1 MTRTIES
8 SYAHLT
14 ILQEGTG
21 AVAASASRKAIRS
34 QTDCALVM
42 APYTICA
49 SNRKDH
55 PVRKPTALLVALVGA
70 LLLIGIGI
78 AIASEPKAAD
88 PDVPA
93 TPVITHDTRV
103 ANLAQPQLTPGAQTD
118 RGFVVDNVLSVDG
131 LDDIHYNL
139 YVPEGNDKDEPVALF
154 VTLPGEPGLYYHGA
168 GENLNT
174 EEYPFTAQE
183 YDESIIIAAP
193 QPSDWGQN
201 SANQVI
207 ALTEYLIATYD
218 IDPERVYLHGYSYGG
233 ETLSLVMGTK
243 PELYS
248 AALMCASQW
257 NGDPVPLAA
266 ARVPIRISLGDADEF
281 YSVEAARRF
290 TEELRL
296 LYRAQGLSEREIDRL
311 VVLDV
316 KDASYF
322 QGSDEQHGSGSSL
335 MANDSRI
342 MGWLFRQ

>member
-183 YDESIIIAAP
+183 YDESMIIAAP

-290 TEELRL
+290 TEELHL

>member
-1 MTRTIES
+1 M
-8 SYAHLT
+8 
-14 ILQEGTG
+14 
-21 AVAASASRKAIRS
+21 
-34 QTDCALVM
+34 
-42 APYTICA
+42 
-49 SNRKDH
+49 
-55 PVRKPTALLVALVGA
+55 RKPTAFLAIIVGA

-78 AIASEPKAAD
+78 AIASEPKTAE

-93 TPVITHDTRV
+93 TPVTTHGAHAAKHDRP
-103 ANLAQPQLTPGAQTD
+103 LLTPGTQID
-118 RGFVVDNVLSVDG
+118 RGFVIDNVLSVEG
-131 LDDIHYNL
+131 LGDIHYNL
-139 YVPEGNDKDEPVALF
+139 YVPEGNEEDEPVALF

-183 YDESIIIAAP
+183 YDESMIIAAP

-201 SANQVI
+201 SADQVI
-207 ALTEYLIATYD
+207 ALTEYLIDTYD

-257 NGDPVPLAA
+257 DGDPMPLAT

-281 YSVEAARRF
+281 YSVEAAQEF
-290 TEELRL
+290 TERLRL
-296 LYRAQGLSEREIDRL
+296 LYRVQGLSEREIDRL

-322 QGSDEQHGSGSSL
+322 QGSDEQHGTGSSL

>member
-1 MTRTIES
+1 M
-8 SYAHLT
+8 
-14 ILQEGTG
+14 
-21 AVAASASRKAIRS
+21 RKS
-34 QTDCALVM
+34 
-42 APYTICA
+42 
-49 SNRKDH
+49 
-55 PVRKPTALLVALVGA
+55 TALIVALVGA

-78 AIASEPKAAD
+78 AIANEPKTAE
-88 PDVPA
+88 PDMPA
-93 TPVITHDTRV
+93 TPVITHGIHAAKHDR
-103 ANLAQPQLTPGAQTD
+103 PQLTPGAQTD

-139 YVPEGNDKDEPVALF
+139 YVPEGNDEDEPVALF

-183 YDESIIIAAP
+183 YDESMIIAAP
-193 QPSDWGQN
+193 QPNDWGQN

-207 ALTEYLIATYD
+207 ALTEYLIGTYS
-218 IDPERVYLHGYSYGG
+218 IDPERIYLHGYSYGG

-257 NGDPVPLAA
+257 NGDPVPLAV

-281 YSVEAARRF
+281 YSVEAAQEF
-290 TEELRL
+290 TERLRL
-296 LYRAQGLSEREIDRL
+296 LYRVQGLSEREIDRL

-322 QGSDEQHGSGSSL
+322 QGSDEQHGTGSSL

>member
-1 MTRTIES
+1 M
-8 SYAHLT
+8 
-14 ILQEGTG
+14 
-21 AVAASASRKAIRS
+21 
-34 QTDCALVM
+34 
-42 APYTICA
+42 
-49 SNRKDH
+49 
-55 PVRKPTALLVALVGA
+55 RKPTALLVALVGA

-78 AIASEPKAAD
+78 TIAGEPKAAD
-88 PDVPA
+88 PDVPT
-93 TPVITHDTRV
+93 TPVAAHDTSTAKHDRS
-103 ANLAQPQLTPGAQTD
+103 LLTPGTQTD

-139 YVPEGNDKDEPVALF
+139 YVPEGNEGNEPVALF

-183 YDESIIIAAP
+183 YDESMIIAAP

-207 ALTEYLIATYD
+207 ALTEYLIDTYD

-233 ETLSLVMGTK
+233 ETLSLVMGTR

-257 NGDPVPLAA
+257 DGDPVPLAA

-281 YSVEAARRF
+281 YSVEAAREF
-290 TEELRL
+290 TERLRL
-296 LYRAQGLSEREIDRL
+296 LYRVQGLSEREIDRL

-322 QGSDEQHGSGSSL
+322 QGSDEQHGTGSSL

>member
-1 MTRTIES
+1 M
-8 SYAHLT
+8 
-14 ILQEGTG
+14 
-21 AVAASASRKAIRS
+21 
-34 QTDCALVM
+34 
-42 APYTICA
+42 
-49 SNRKDH
+49 
-55 PVRKPTALLVALVGA
+55 RKPTALIVALVGA

-93 TPVITHDTRV
+93 TPVITHDARV
-103 ANLAQPQLTPGAQTD
+103 TNLAQSQLTPGAQTD

-139 YVPEGNDKDEPVALF
+139 YVPEDNDEDEPVALF

-183 YDESIIIAAP
+183 YDESMIIAAP

-207 ALTEYLIATYD
+207 ALTEYLIDTYS
-218 IDPERVYLHGYSYGG
+218 IDPERIYLHGYSYGG

-281 YSVEAARRF
+281 YSVEAARKF

-296 LYRAQGLSEREIDRL
+296 LYRAQGLSEGRL
-311 VVLDV
+311 TV
-316 KDASYF
+316 
-322 QGSDEQHGSGSSL
+322 
-335 MANDSRI
+335 
-342 MGWLFRQ
+342 

>member
-1 MTRTIES
+1 M
-8 SYAHLT
+8 
-14 ILQEGTG
+14 
-21 AVAASASRKAIRS
+21 
-34 QTDCALVM
+34 
-42 APYTICA
+42 
-49 SNRKDH
+49 
-55 PVRKPTALLVALVGA
+55 RKPTALIVALVGA

-93 TPVITHDTRV
+93 TPVITHDARV
-103 ANLAQPQLTPGAQTD
+103 TNLAQPQLTPGAQTD

-139 YVPEGNDKDEPVALF
+139 YVPEGNEENEPMALF

-183 YDESIIIAAP
+183 YDESMIIAAP
-193 QPSDWGQN
+193 QPSDWGQD

-207 ALTEYLIATYD
+207 ALTEYLIDTYS
-218 IDPERVYLHGYSYGG
+218 IDPERIYLHGYSYGG

-257 NGDPVPLAA
+257 NGDPMPLAA

-281 YSVEAARRF
+281 YSVEAARKF

-311 VVLDV
+311 IVLDV

-335 MANDSRI
+335 MANDDEI

>member
-1 MTRTIES
+1 M
-8 SYAHLT
+8 
-14 ILQEGTG
+14 
-21 AVAASASRKAIRS
+21 
-34 QTDCALVM
+34 
-42 APYTICA
+42 
-49 SNRKDH
+49 
-55 PVRKPTALLVALVGA
+55 RKPTAFLAVIVGA

-78 AIASEPKAAD
+78 AIASEPKTAG

-93 TPVITHDTRV
+93 TPVTTYGTHTAKHDRP
-103 ANLAQPQLTPGAQTD
+103 LLTPGTQTD
-118 RGFVVDNVLSVDG
+118 RDFVIDNVLSVEG

-139 YVPEGNDKDEPVALF
+139 YVPEGNEEDEPVALF

-183 YDESIIIAAP
+183 YDESMIIAAP

-201 SANQVI
+201 SADQVI
-207 ALTEYLIATYD
+207 ALTEYLIDTYD

-257 NGDPVPLAA
+257 DGDPMPLAT

-281 YSVEAARRF
+281 YSVEAAQEF
-290 TEELRL
+290 TERLRL
-296 LYRAQGLSEREIDRL
+296 LYRVQGLSEREIDRL

-322 QGSDEQHGSGSSL
+322 QGSDEQHGTGSSL
-335 MANDSRI
+335 MANDSLI

>member
-183 YDESIIIAAP
+183 YDESMIIAAP

-257 NGDPVPLAA
+257 NGDPVPLTA

>member
-1 MTRTIES
+1 M
-8 SYAHLT
+8 
-14 ILQEGTG
+14 
-21 AVAASASRKAIRS
+21 
-34 QTDCALVM
+34 
-42 APYTICA
+42 
-49 SNRKDH
+49 
-55 PVRKPTALLVALVGA
+55 RKPTAFLTVIVGA

-78 AIASEPKAAD
+78 AIASEPKTAG

-93 TPVITHDTRV
+93 TPVTTYGTHTAKHDRP
-103 ANLAQPQLTPGAQTD
+103 LLTPGTQTD
-118 RGFVVDNVLSVDG
+118 RDFVIDNVLSVEG

-139 YVPEGNDKDEPVALF
+139 YVPEGNEEDEPVALF

-183 YDESIIIAAP
+183 YDESMIIAAP

-207 ALTEYLIATYD
+207 ALTEYLIDTYD

-257 NGDPVPLAA
+257 DGDPMPLAT

-281 YSVEAARRF
+281 YSVEAAQEF
-290 TEELRL
+290 TERLRL
-296 LYRAQGLSEREIDRL
+296 LYRVQGLSEREIDRL

-322 QGSDEQHGSGSSL
+322 QGSDEQHGTGSSL

>member
-1 MTRTIES
+1 M
-8 SYAHLT
+8 
-14 ILQEGTG
+14 
-21 AVAASASRKAIRS
+21 
-34 QTDCALVM
+34 
-42 APYTICA
+42 
-49 SNRKDH
+49 
-55 PVRKPTALLVALVGA
+55 RKPTAFLAVIVGA

-78 AIASEPKAAD
+78 AIASEPKTAG

-93 TPVITHDTRV
+93 TPVTTYGTHTAKHDRP
-103 ANLAQPQLTPGAQTD
+103 LLTPGTQTD
-118 RGFVVDNVLSVDG
+118 RDFVIDNVLSVEG

-139 YVPEGNDKDEPVALF
+139 YVPEGNEEDEPVALF

-183 YDESIIIAAP
+183 YDESMIIAAP

-201 SANQVI
+201 SADQVI
-207 ALTEYLIATYD
+207 ALTEYLIDTYD

-257 NGDPVPLAA
+257 DGDPMPLAT

-281 YSVEAARRF
+281 YSVEAAQEF
-290 TEELRL
+290 TERLRL
-296 LYRAQGLSEREIDRL
+296 LYRVQGLSEREIDCL

-322 QGSDEQHGSGSSL
+322 QGSDEQHGTGSSL

>member
-1 MTRTIES
+1 M
-8 SYAHLT
+8 
-14 ILQEGTG
+14 
-21 AVAASASRKAIRS
+21 
-34 QTDCALVM
+34 
-42 APYTICA
+42 
-49 SNRKDH
+49 
-55 PVRKPTALLVALVGA
+55 RKPTALIVALVGA

-93 TPVITHDTRV
+93 TPVITHDARV
-103 ANLAQPQLTPGAQTD
+103 TNLAQSQLTPGAQTD
-118 RGFVVDNVLSVDG
+118 RGFVVDTVLSVAG
-131 LDDIHYNL
+131 LDDVH
-139 YVPEGNDKDEPVALF
+139 F

-183 YDESIIIAAP
+183 YDESMIIAAP

-207 ALTEYLIATYD
+207 ALTEYLIDTYS
-218 IDPERVYLHGYSYGG
+218 IDPERIYLHGYSYGG

-281 YSVEAARRF
+281 YSVEAARKF
-290 TEELRL
+290 AEG
-296 LYRAQGLSEREIDRL
+296 RAQGLSEREIDRL
-311 VVLDV
+311 IVLDV

-335 MANDSRI
+335 MANDDEI

>member
-1 MTRTIES
+1 M
-8 SYAHLT
+8 
-14 ILQEGTG
+14 
-21 AVAASASRKAIRS
+21 
-34 QTDCALVM
+34 
-42 APYTICA
+42 
-49 SNRKDH
+49 
-55 PVRKPTALLVALVGA
+55 RKPTTFLTVIVGA

-78 AIASEPKAAD
+78 AIASEPKTAES
-88 PDVPA
+88 DVPA
-93 TPVITHDTRV
+93 TPVTTHGTHAAKHDRP
-103 ANLAQPQLTPGAQTD
+103 LLTPGTQTD
-118 RGFVVDNVLSVDG
+118 RGFVVDNVLSVEG

-139 YVPEGNDKDEPVALF
+139 YVPEGNEEDEPVALF

-183 YDESIIIAAP
+183 YDESMIIAAP

-201 SANQVI
+201 SADQVI
-207 ALTEYLIATYD
+207 ALTEYLIDTYD

-257 NGDPVPLAA
+257 DGDPMPLAT

-281 YSVEAARRF
+281 YSVEAAQEF
-290 TEELRL
+290 TERLRL
-296 LYRAQGLSEREIDRL
+296 LYRVQGLSEREIDRL

-322 QGSDEQHGSGSSL
+322 QGSDEQHGTGSSL

>member
-1 MTRTIES
+1 M
-8 SYAHLT
+8 
-14 ILQEGTG
+14 
-21 AVAASASRKAIRS
+21 
-34 QTDCALVM
+34 
-42 APYTICA
+42 
-49 SNRKDH
+49 
-55 PVRKPTALLVALVGA
+55 RKPTAFLAVIVGA

-78 AIASEPKAAD
+78 AIASEPKTAG

-93 TPVITHDTRV
+93 TPVTTYGTHTAKHDRP
-103 ANLAQPQLTPGAQTD
+103 LLTPGTQTD
-118 RGFVVDNVLSVDG
+118 RDFVIDNVLSVEG

-139 YVPEGNDKDEPVALF
+139 YVPEGNEEDEPVALF

-174 EEYPFTAQE
+174 EEYPFTAQK
-183 YDESIIIAAP
+183 YDESMIIAAP

-201 SANQVI
+201 SADQVI
-207 ALTEYLIATYD
+207 ALTEYLIDTYD

-257 NGDPVPLAA
+257 DGDPMPLAT

-281 YSVEAARRF
+281 YSVEAAQEF
-290 TEELRL
+290 TERLRL
-296 LYRAQGLSEREIDRL
+296 LYRVQGLSEREIDRL

-322 QGSDEQHGSGSSL
+322 QGSDEQHGTGSSL

>member
-1 MTRTIES
+1 M
-8 SYAHLT
+8 
-14 ILQEGTG
+14 
-21 AVAASASRKAIRS
+21 
-34 QTDCALVM
+34 
-42 APYTICA
+42 
-49 SNRKDH
+49 
-55 PVRKPTALLVALVGA
+55 RKPTTFLAVIVGA

-78 AIASEPKAAD
+78 AIASEPKTAE

-93 TPVITHDTRV
+93 TPVTTHGTHTAKHDRP
-103 ANLAQPQLTPGAQTD
+103 LLTPGTQTD
-118 RGFVVDNVLSVDG
+118 RDFVIDNVLSVEG

-139 YVPEGNDKDEPVALF
+139 YVPEGNEEDEPVALF

-183 YDESIIIAAP
+183 YDESMIIAAP

-201 SANQVI
+201 SADQVI
-207 ALTEYLIATYD
+207 ALTEYLIDTYD

-257 NGDPVPLAA
+257 DGDPMPLAT

-281 YSVEAARRF
+281 YSC
-290 TEELRL
+290 L
-296 LYRAQGLSEREIDRL
+296 LYTS
-311 VVLDV
+311 
-316 KDASYF
+316 DAA
-322 QGSDEQHGSGSSL
+322 DEL
-335 MANDSRI
+335 
-342 MGWLFRQ
+342 

>member
-1 MTRTIES
+1 M
-8 SYAHLT
+8 
-14 ILQEGTG
+14 
-21 AVAASASRKAIRS
+21 
-34 QTDCALVM
+34 
-42 APYTICA
+42 
-49 SNRKDH
+49 
-55 PVRKPTALLVALVGA
+55 RKPTAFLAVIVGA

-78 AIASEPKAAD
+78 AIASEPKTAG

-93 TPVITHDTRV
+93 TPVTTYGTHTAKHDRP
-103 ANLAQPQLTPGAQTD
+103 LLTPGTQTD
-118 RGFVVDNVLSVDG
+118 RDFVIDNVLSVEG

-139 YVPEGNDKDEPVALF
+139 YVPEGNEEDEPVALF

-183 YDESIIIAAP
+183 YDESMIIAAP

-201 SANQVI
+201 SADQVI
-207 ALTEYLIATYD
+207 ALTEYLIDTYD

-257 NGDPVPLAA
+257 DGDPMPLAT

-281 YSVEAARRF
+281 YSVEAAQEF
-290 TEELRL
+290 TERLRL
-296 LYRAQGLSEREIDRL
+296 LYRVQGLSEREIDRL

-322 QGSDEQHGSGSSL
+322 QGSDEQHGTGSSL

>member
-1 MTRTIES
+1 M
-8 SYAHLT
+8 
-14 ILQEGTG
+14 
-21 AVAASASRKAIRS
+21 
-34 QTDCALVM
+34 
-42 APYTICA
+42 
-49 SNRKDH
+49 
-55 PVRKPTALLVALVGA
+55 RKPTTFLAVIVGA

-183 YDESIIIAAP
+183 YDESMIIAAP

>member
-1 MTRTIES
+1 M
-8 SYAHLT
+8 
-14 ILQEGTG
+14 
-21 AVAASASRKAIRS
+21 
-34 QTDCALVM
+34 
-42 APYTICA
+42 
-49 SNRKDH
+49 
-55 PVRKPTALLVALVGA
+55 
-70 LLLIGIGI
+70 
-78 AIASEPKAAD
+78 
-88 PDVPA
+88 
-93 TPVITHDTRV
+93 
-103 ANLAQPQLTPGAQTD
+103 
-118 RGFVVDNVLSVDG
+118 LSVEG

-139 YVPEGNDKDEPVALF
+139 YVPEGNEEDEPVALF

-183 YDESIIIAAP
+183 YDESMIIAAP

-201 SANQVI
+201 SADQVI
-207 ALTEYLIATYD
+207 ALTEYLIDTYD

-257 NGDPVPLAA
+257 DGDPMPLAT

-281 YSVEAARRF
+281 YSVEAAQEF
-290 TEELRL
+290 TERLRL
-296 LYRAQGLSEREIDRL
+296 LYRVQGLSEGEIDRL

-322 QGSDEQHGSGSSL
+322 QGSDEQHGTGSSL

>member
-1 MTRTIES
+1 M
-8 SYAHLT
+8 
-14 ILQEGTG
+14 
-21 AVAASASRKAIRS
+21 RKS
-34 QTDCALVM
+34 
-42 APYTICA
+42 
-49 SNRKDH
+49 
-55 PVRKPTALLVALVGA
+55 TALIVALVGA

-78 AIASEPKAAD
+78 AIANEPKTAE
-88 PDVPA
+88 PDMPA
-93 TPVITHDTRV
+93 TPVITHGIHAAKHDR
-103 ANLAQPQLTPGAQTD
+103 PQLTPGAQTD

-139 YVPEGNDKDEPVALF
+139 YVPEGNDEDEPVALF

-183 YDESIIIAAP
+183 YDESMIIAAP
-193 QPSDWGQN
+193 QPNDWGQN

-207 ALTEYLIATYD
+207 ALTEYLIDTYD

-257 NGDPVPLAA
+257 DGDPMPLAT

-281 YSVEAARRF
+281 YSVEAAQEF
-290 TEELRL
+290 TERLRL
-296 LYRAQGLSEREIDRL
+296 LYRVQGLSEREIDHL

-322 QGSDEQHGSGSSL
+322 QGSDEQHGTGSSL

>member
-1 MTRTIES
+1 M
-8 SYAHLT
+8 
-14 ILQEGTG
+14 
-21 AVAASASRKAIRS
+21 
-34 QTDCALVM
+34 
-42 APYTICA
+42 
-49 SNRKDH
+49 
-55 PVRKPTALLVALVGA
+55 RKPTAFLAVIVGA

-78 AIASEPKAAD
+78 AIASEPKTAG
-88 PDVPA
+88 PDVPT
-93 TPVITHDTRV
+93 TPVTTYGTHTAKHDRP
-103 ANLAQPQLTPGAQTD
+103 LLTPGTQTD
-118 RGFVVDNVLSVDG
+118 RDFVIDNVLSVEG

-139 YVPEGNDKDEPVALF
+139 YVPEGNEEDEPVALF

-183 YDESIIIAAP
+183 YDESMIIAAP

-201 SANQVI
+201 SADQVI
-207 ALTEYLIATYD
+207 ALTEYLIDTYD

-257 NGDPVPLAA
+257 DGDPMPLAT

-281 YSVEAARRF
+281 YSVEAAQEF
-290 TEELRL
+290 TERLRL
-296 LYRAQGLSEREIDRL
+296 LYRVQGLSEREIDRL

-322 QGSDEQHGSGSSL
+322 QGSDEQHGTGSSL

>member
-1 MTRTIES
+1 
-8 SYAHLT
+8 
-14 ILQEGTG
+14 
-21 AVAASASRKAIRS
+21 
-34 QTDCALVM
+34 
-42 APYTICA
+42 
-49 SNRKDH
+49 
-55 PVRKPTALLVALVGA
+55 VRKPTAFLAVIVGA

-78 AIASEPKAAD
+78 AIASEPKTAG
-88 PDVPA
+88 PDAPA
-93 TPVITHDTRV
+93 TPVTTYGTHTAKHDRP
-103 ANLAQPQLTPGAQTD
+103 LLTPGTQTD
-118 RGFVVDNVLSVDG
+118 RDFVIDNVLSVEG

-139 YVPEGNDKDEPVALF
+139 YVPEGNEEDEPVALF

-183 YDESIIIAAP
+183 YDESMIIAAP

-201 SANQVI
+201 SADQVI
-207 ALTEYLIATYD
+207 ALTEYLIDTYD

-257 NGDPVPLAA
+257 DGDPMPLAT

-281 YSVEAARRF
+281 YSVEAAQEF
-290 TEELRL
+290 TERLRL
-296 LYRAQGLSEREIDRL
+296 LYRVQGLSEREIDRL

-322 QGSDEQHGSGSSL
+322 QGSDEQHGTGSSL

>member
-183 YDESIIIAAP
+183 YDESMIIAAP

>member
-1 MTRTIES
+1 M
-8 SYAHLT
+8 
-14 ILQEGTG
+14 
-21 AVAASASRKAIRS
+21 
-34 QTDCALVM
+34 
-42 APYTICA
+42 
-49 SNRKDH
+49 
-55 PVRKPTALLVALVGA
+55 RKPTAFLAVIVGA

-78 AIASEPKAAD
+78 AIASEPKTAG

-93 TPVITHDTRV
+93 TPVTTYGTHTAKHDRP
-103 ANLAQPQLTPGAQTD
+103 LLTPGTQID
-118 RGFVVDNVLSVDG
+118 RDFVIDNVLSVEG

-139 YVPEGNDKDEPVALF
+139 YVPESNEEDEPVALF

-183 YDESIIIAAP
+183 YDESMIIAAP

-201 SANQVI
+201 SADQVI
-207 ALTEYLIATYD
+207 ALTEYLIDTYD

-257 NGDPVPLAA
+257 DGDPMPLAT

-281 YSVEAARRF
+281 YSVEAAQEF
-290 TEELRL
+290 TERLRL
-296 LYRAQGLSEREIDRL
+296 LYRVQGLSEREIDHL

-322 QGSDEQHGSGSSL
+322 QGSDEQHGTGSSL

>member
-1 MTRTIES
+1 M
-8 SYAHLT
+8 
-14 ILQEGTG
+14 
-21 AVAASASRKAIRS
+21 
-34 QTDCALVM
+34 
-42 APYTICA
+42 
-49 SNRKDH
+49 
-55 PVRKPTALLVALVGA
+55 RKPTAFLAIIVGA

-78 AIASEPKAAD
+78 AIASGPKTAE

-93 TPVITHDTRV
+93 TPVTTHGAHAAKYDRP
-103 ANLAQPQLTPGAQTD
+103 LLTPGTQTD
-118 RGFVVDNVLSVDG
+118 RGFVIDNVLSVEG
-131 LDDIHYNL
+131 LGDIHYNL
-139 YVPEGNDKDEPVALF
+139 YVPEGNEEDESVALF

-183 YDESIIIAAP
+183 YDESMIIAAP

-201 SANQVI
+201 SADQVI
-207 ALTEYLIATYD
+207 ALTEHLIDTYD

-257 NGDPVPLAA
+257 DGDPMPLAT

-281 YSVEAARRF
+281 YSVEAAQEF
-290 TEELRL
+290 TERLRL
-296 LYRAQGLSEREIDRL
+296 LYRVQGLSEREIDRL

-322 QGSDEQHGSGSSL
+322 QGSDEQHGTGSSL

>member
-1 MTRTIES
+1 M
-8 SYAHLT
+8 
-14 ILQEGTG
+14 
-21 AVAASASRKAIRS
+21 
-34 QTDCALVM
+34 
-42 APYTICA
+42 
-49 SNRKDH
+49 
-55 PVRKPTALLVALVGA
+55 RKPTAFLAVIVGA

-78 AIASEPKAAD
+78 AIASEPKTAG

-93 TPVITHDTRV
+93 TPVTTHGTHTAKHDRP
-103 ANLAQPQLTPGAQTD
+103 LLTPGTQTD
-118 RGFVVDNVLSVDG
+118 RDFVIDNVLSVEG

-139 YVPEGNDKDEPVALF
+139 YVPEGNEEGEPVALF

-183 YDESIIIAAP
+183 YDESMIIAAP

-201 SANQVI
+201 SADQVI
-207 ALTEYLIATYD
+207 ALTEYLIDTYD

-257 NGDPVPLAA
+257 DGDPMPLAT

-281 YSVEAARRF
+281 YSVEAAQEF
-290 TEELRL
+290 TERLRL
-296 LYRAQGLSEREIDRL
+296 LYRVQGLSEREIDRL

-322 QGSDEQHGSGSSL
+322 QGSDEQHGTGSSL